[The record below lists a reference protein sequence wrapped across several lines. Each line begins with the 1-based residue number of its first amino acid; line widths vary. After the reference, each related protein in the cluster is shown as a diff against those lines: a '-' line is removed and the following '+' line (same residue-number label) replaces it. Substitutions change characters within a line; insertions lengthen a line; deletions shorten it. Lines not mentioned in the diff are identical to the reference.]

1 MKNRRTKHQIAD
13 WLEIFLS
20 KELRIS
26 VEEVRQRQRFDSLGV
41 DSLMAAQIAAELEAM
56 IGRPFMSEEI
66 YEHEDIQT
74 LAANLSS

>member
-1 MKNRRTKHQIAD
+1 MRDRPTKRQIAD
-13 WLEIFLS
+13 WLEIYLS
-20 KELRIS
+20 RELRIS

-41 DSLMAAQIAAELEAM
+41 DSLMAAQISAELEVM

-74 LAANLSS
+74 LATTLGD